1 MLARRLTEDEEREL
15 SDLNAAV
22 SAAIEARRAWLDVKM
37 HECSRLQVGDEIYNV
52 DRGTKLGTV
61 VELYRYHT
69 DRNDLLDT
77 SVDCHYRYETAPRCF
92 DNTSRQV
99 GVSFG
104 SREDALRE
112 AERRASRLREDHR
125 RKERQ

>member
-1 MLARRLTEDEEREL
+1 
-15 SDLNAAV
+15 
-22 SAAIEARRAWLDVKM
+22 M
-37 HECSRLQVGDEIYNV
+37 HECSRLEVGD
-52 DRGTKLGTV
+52 
-61 VELYRYHT
+61 
-69 DRNDLLDT
+69 DT